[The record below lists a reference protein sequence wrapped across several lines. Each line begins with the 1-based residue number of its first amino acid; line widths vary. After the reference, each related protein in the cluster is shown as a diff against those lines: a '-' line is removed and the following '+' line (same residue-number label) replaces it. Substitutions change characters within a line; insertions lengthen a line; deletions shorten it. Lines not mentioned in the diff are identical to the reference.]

1 MAWDQL
7 DVSLEDIDLLAEV
20 ELTTNLM
27 IAASQSS
34 GRVPPAEVDRL
45 LGVESRSGQ
54 GERRVPIQLS
64 R

>member
-27 IAASQSS
+27 IAASQSI
-34 GRVPPAEVDRL
+34 GRVPVAEVDRL